1 MLNEPH
7 FKTQPSTMGNYATV
21 NETAKTVED
30 FTRNNKLCNKLK
42 KCPLFL

>member
-1 MLNEPH
+1 MSPTLKPNRL
-7 FKTQPSTMGNYATV
+7 TMGNYATV